1 MKIGLTYTGSEDKH
15 GFYTNWLRGEDGHEV
30 IKLSH
35 KEKPSV
41 DTCDAL
47 VLSGGIDVHP
57 RFYGSDRLD
66 YPNADEFDEE
76 RDQFEL
82 TALQRAIDK
91 NIPVLGICRGMQLI
105 NVAMGGTLLQDLGAR
120 NDIHRGGPDK
130 RHEVHVEEDT
140 ILADFVGVREGDVN
154 SAHHQALDVLGKDLR
169 INCYSFDGTIEGIEG
184 TVKGKFLLAV
194 QWHPERMFR
203 LGLGDT
209 PFSKGIRDRFIA
221 SVNEKVLK

>member
-15 GFYTNWLRGEDGHEV
+15 GFYTNWLRGDEGHEV
-30 IKLSH
+30 IRLSH
-35 KEKPSV
+35 NEPASV
-41 DTCDAL
+41 EMCDAI

-57 RFYGSDRLD
+57 RFYGSNQLD
-66 YPNADEFDEE
+66 YPNADDFDEK

-82 TALQRAIDK
+82 NALRTALEK

-105 NVAMGGTLLQDLGAR
+105 NVAMGGTLVQDLGTR

-140 ILADFVGVREGDVN
+140 ILADFVGVKEGDVN
-154 SAHHQALDVLGKDLR
+154 SAHHQALDILGKDLR
-169 INCYSFDGTIEGIEG
+169 INCYAFDGTIEGIEG
-184 TVKGKFLLAV
+184 TVQGKFLLAV

-203 LGLGDT
+203 FGLGDT
-209 PFSKGIRDRFIA
+209 QFSKGIRDKFVA
-221 SVNEKVLK
+221 SVKEKAFR